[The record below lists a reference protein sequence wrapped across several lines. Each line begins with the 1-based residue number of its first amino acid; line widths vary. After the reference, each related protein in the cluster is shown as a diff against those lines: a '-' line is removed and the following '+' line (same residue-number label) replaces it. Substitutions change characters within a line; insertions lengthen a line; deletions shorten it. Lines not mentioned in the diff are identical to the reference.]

1 MTAAP
6 KAAEAR
12 RPPADD
18 RGRSVTI
25 LSSSWGGGHAMVAR
39 TVRDAVLALR
49 PTWQVEVLDF
59 FERFVG
65 RRFSRSVA
73 SSYLRSVQSAPFLY
87 DLFYRAT
94 QRVGTRS
101 RLQAQLNT
109 IGRNRLRAYLR
120 RNSPDLVVSTYPTP
134 AGVLSALKLAG
145 AVGTASATILTD
157 YAIHSQWTHQGV
169 DLYIAGSDIIRRG
182 LIDWGIPA
190 DRVLATG
197 IPVRPGF
204 ASPHP
209 PRSEDGPVLVMVGA
223 VGMLRGAFT
232 LCRSLTTASP
242 RTIVVCGRDEKLR
255 GKLLALTAA
264 RDGRLTVHGYVD
276 EVWSL
281 MAEARLLVT
290 KPGGITTSEA
300 LAMGLPMVLCG
311 AIPGQ
316 EEENQ
321 AFLVAA
327 GAARAPRHMRQV
339 GGEVARLLRTPDEL
353 AAMGESAAALGRP
366 NSARDAAAAIVSLV
380 ESGHVPTSA

>member
-1 MTAAP
+1 
-6 KAAEAR
+6 
-12 RPPADD
+12 
-18 RGRSVTI
+18 
-25 LSSSWGGGHAMVAR
+25 MVAR

-65 RRFSRSVA
+65 RRFSQSVA

-94 QRVGTRS
+94 QRVAEGS

-109 IGRNRLRAYLR
+109 IGRTRLRAYLR

-134 AGVLSALKLAG
+134 AGVLSALKLSG
-145 AVGTASATILTD
+145 VVRTASVTILTD
-157 YAIHSQWTHQGV
+157 YAIHSQWTHHGV
-169 DLYIAGSDIIRRG
+169 DLYIAGSDAIRQG
-182 LIDWGIPA
+182 LIEWGIPA
-190 DRVLATG
+190 ERVLATG

-204 ASPHP
+204 ANPHP

-232 LCRSLTTASP
+232 LSRSLTTVSP
-242 RTIVVCGRDEKLR
+242 RTIVVCGRDETLR
-255 GKLLALTAA
+255 GKLRALPAA

-321 AFLVAA
+321 EFLVAA
-327 GAARAPRHMRQV
+327 GAAGGPRRMRQV
-339 GGEVARLLRTPDEL
+339 AGEVARLLGSPEEL
-353 AAMGESAAALGRP
+353 AAMSERAAALGRP
-366 NSARDAAAAIVSLV
+366 DSARDAAAAIVSLL
-380 ESGHVPTSA
+380 ESGHVPASP